1 MGNYDLAI
9 ANYNRAVKID
19 PEEAEF
25 YFNRGLAYDKLGLI
39 MQTKTDY
46 ENALPLNPKDAEAHF
61 TRALACEKAGKR
73 SEATESFRGFLWSAP
88 EGPWYGIC

>member
-1 MGNYDLAI
+1 
-9 ANYNRAVKID
+9 
-19 PEEAEF
+19 
-25 YFNRGLAYDKLGLI
+25 

-46 ENALPLNPKDAEAHF
+46 ENALALNSKDAEAHF

-88 EGPWYGIC
+88 EGPGYGIYREYAFERIIELEKHFHDDVKGREY